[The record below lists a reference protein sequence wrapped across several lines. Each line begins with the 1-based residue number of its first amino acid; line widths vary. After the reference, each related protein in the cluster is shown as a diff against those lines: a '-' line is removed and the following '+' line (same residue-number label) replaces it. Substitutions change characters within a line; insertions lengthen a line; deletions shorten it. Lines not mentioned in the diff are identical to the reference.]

1 MGQKQSTM
9 EELSED
15 KEQFVQ
21 IDCSI
26 IKEKWEMTID
36 VMMIIGKYFESSQ
49 DYVNVMKVKKRYEEL
64 TKMYHFN
71 PISEWELFENMETQY
86 LYDRSVINKEN
97 MIQYVYWYKVNRK
110 LEENEVMKTIVP

>member
-49 DYVNVMKVKKRYEEL
+49 DCEREEKIRGID
-64 TKMYHFN
+64 KMYHFN

-86 LYDRSVINKEN
+86 LYDRSDIKKEN